1 MSRHRSTGGEQEF
14 TALDEALERPSNR
27 IRGAHRIAPPSSA
40 LRGRVVVAAVAL
52 GAFAAAAAGQT
63 LQSAAAAGDA
73 SASDE
78 VVPLAGV
85 RNATSAIGM
94 GGDAKPRIAAGT
106 TPELLQTDEATDAF
120 VEAEKMAA
128 TERVIEARDQ
138 RAAARK
144 AAEEEAKRPKLVSP
158 AQGTFTSGFG
168 ARWGVTHYGVDIA
181 NRIGTPIVSIADGV
195 VAEVG
200 PASGFGLWVRVQ
212 HNDGTVAVYGHV
224 NDYVVREG
232 QKVKAGQLIAH
243 IGNRGQSTGPHLH
256 LEIWDASGRKMNPVP
271 WLAARGVRL

>member
-14 TALDEALERPSNR
+14 TALDEALERPSSR

-63 LQSAAAAGDA
+63 LQSAAAADNA

-106 TPELLQTDEATDAF
+106 TPELLQTDEAADAF
-120 VEAEKMAA
+120 AEAEKMAA

-158 AQGTFTSGFG
+158 AEGAFTSGFG

-212 HNDGTVAVYGHV
+212 HDDGTVSVYGHV

-243 IGNRGQSTGPHLH
+243 MGNRGQSTGPHLH
-256 LEIWDASGRKMNPVP
+256 LEIWDASGRKMNPTP